1 LEEEMRQKEIELR
14 DQIQYYKN
22 KYVTDDNENKMLSE
36 ENAKLKA
43 EIEMLK
49 AEKMLIAPKS

>member
-1 LEEEMRQKEIELR
+1 MRQKEIELR

-22 KYVTDDNENKMLSE
+22 KFVTDDNENKMLRE